1 MKNTLLF
8 LFWII
13 FFLSCNEVEKSEEVN
28 TTQANTTQGNTYDYY
43 PRANIYYDIEQKH
56 YLVFDSAQ
64 NIWQRKTNLSTEENA
79 LLSKKVVISNPSLP
93 VYQANDYHR
102 LVYGTALY
110 SSSEEI
116 RKKFNEDSLKIVNA
130 KKKRLAGDSL
140 KMSNVK
146 KDSTIAE
153 NGKKRKNG
161 LKNFFDK
168 IFKKKSEKPLPP
180 AK

>member
-13 FFLSCNEVEKSEEVN
+13 FFLSCNEEKSKEAN
-28 TTQANTTQGNTYDYY
+28 ITQANTTQGSTYDYY

-64 NIWQRKTNLSTEENA
+64 NKWQQKTNLSTEENA
-79 LLSKKVVISNPSLP
+79 LLSKKVVITNPSLP

-116 RKKFNEDSLKIVNA
+116 RKKFNEDSLKIVYA
-130 KKKRLAGDSL
+130 KKRRLAADSL

-146 KDSTIAE
+146 KDTTLAE

-168 IFKKKSEKPLPP
+168 IFKKKSEKSLPP
-180 AK
+180 DK